1 MNSAERSSSVRCCFF
16 YIPVCE
22 RTHYEDCMN
31 NDIQIFKN
39 EVFGEVRVA
48 GTSEKPLFIYKDK
61 EGECAFNVYELLAI
75 AYDSENDEF
84 SKKLILLLDCLSI
97 ENKYYWSL
105 RDAVMTANTALNLQ
119 KERSYKKSKCQTYL
133 MKDENTGFTKIG
145 KSIHP
150 KKRER
155 TLQSEKPT
163 ISLFKVCDKLV
174 EKELHDYFSIKHV
187 RGEWYHLSDED
198 IKYILS
204 KYNFK

>member
-1 MNSAERSSSVRCCFF
+1 
-16 YIPVCE
+16 
-22 RTHYEDCMN
+22 MN
-31 NDIQIFKN
+31 NIQIFKN
-39 EVFGEVRVA
+39 EAFGEVRVA
-48 GTSEKPLFIYKDK
+48 GTSEEPLLVYKDE
-61 EGECAFNVYELLAI
+61 EGERSFNVYELLAI
-75 AYDSENDEF
+75 AYNSKNDKFSE
-84 SKKLILLLDCLSI
+84 KLILLLDYLSI
-97 ENKYYWSL
+97 ENKYYWLL
-105 RDAVMTANTALNLQ
+105 RDAVISANTALKLQ
-119 KERSYKKSKCQTYL
+119 KVRSYKKNKCQTYL

-174 EKELHDYFSIKHV
+174 EKELHDYFSIKHI

>member
-1 MNSAERSSSVRCCFF
+1 MAFAFLSPHEEVRYVLERKDF
-16 YIPVCE
+16 IM
-22 RTHYEDCMN
+22 DN
-31 NDIQIFKN
+31 IQIFKN
-39 EVFGEVRVA
+39 ESFGEVRVA
-48 GTSEKPLFIYKDK
+48 GTSEEPLLIYKDE
-61 EGECAFNVYELLAI
+61 EGECSFNVYELLAM
-75 AYDSENDEF
+75 AYNSKNDEF

-97 ENKYYWSL
+97 GNKYYWLL
-105 RDAVMTANTALNLQ
+105 RDAVMSANTALKLQ
-119 KERSYKKSKCQTYL
+119 KKHSYKKSKCQTYL

-145 KSIHP
+145 KSVNP

-174 EKELHDYFSIKHV
+174 EKELHDYFSIKHI